1 MLDRSVLEAA
11 ATWYV
16 QLSAAAPGQADRSG
30 WQAWLEQDAR
40 HAQAWARVEKLQH
53 QLGGLP
59 QEVALPTLAG
69 ARARRRSVAKV
80 LGLLLALG
88 ATGWGL
94 DAIEPLP
101 ARLAALRTGKGER
114 RQVQLADGSQLHLN
128 THSAVD
134 IHYSASLREVRL
146 HHGEVLIDTAR
157 DRSGRPFVVHTPEGS
172 VHALGTRFSVRSEAA
187 QTEVRVLQQ
196 AVELRPSANPVG
208 VLRLEAG
215 QQARFDQ
222 AHWGKPTPL
231 PAHSDAWLQGRL
243 MVLEWR
249 LADLLVEL
257 ERYRPGVLRCS
268 EAVADLRVSG
278 GFDLDHT
285 DVILENLALS
295 LPVHVRYLTRYW
307 VSIEAV

>member
-1 MLDRSVLEAA
+1 MLDRKVLEAA

-40 HAQAWARVEKLQH
+40 HAQAWARVEKLQR

-69 ARARRRSVAKV
+69 ARARRRSVAKL
-80 LGLLLALG
+80 LGLLLAIG
-88 ATGWGL
+88 ATGWGFNSV
-94 DAIEPLP
+94 EPLS
-101 ARLAALRTGKGER
+101 ARLATLRTGKGER

-134 IHYSASLREVRL
+134 VHYSASLREVRL
-146 HHGEVLIDTAR
+146 HHGEVLIETAK
-157 DRSGRPFVVHTPEGS
+157 DPAGRPFVVHTPQGS
-172 VHALGTRFSVRSEAA
+172 VRALGTRFSVRSEAA
-187 QTEVRVLQQ
+187 QTDVRVLEH
-196 AVELRPSANPVG
+196 AVELRPAGNPAG
-208 VLRLEAG
+208 RLRLEAG
-215 QQARFDQ
+215 QQAQFDHDRLGQ
-222 AHWGKPTPL
+222 PSPL
-231 PAHSDAWLQGRL
+231 PAHSDAWLRGRL

-268 EAVADLRVSG
+268 EAVAELRVSG

-285 DVILENLALS
+285 DTILENLALS
-295 LPVHVRYLTRYW
+295 LPVRVHYLTRYW
-307 VSIEAV
+307 VSVEAA